1 MKKKILAWT
10 AAAVLVVLVS
20 VCFFR
25 PAPSAFSLSGGPYT
39 WTEPVTLEL
48 SGPDADKF
56 RVEYVGFFRSNTG
69 SLYPDIIFNVRSLD
83 GGFYS
88 LGKTVWI
95 NGRQVTSVPPYKYQK
110 NQDPR
115 LYDPNAENMIGMVE
129 RRTAGGWE
137 HVSYVD
143 DNRLIF
149 QITGEIFNSVLPAE
163 ADENDFYSTNDIYR
177 TALDL
182 PCREPGHYRV
192 TLYARKLADKKDP
205 THGGSSEGDLL
216 SFSFEYDV
224 PEYTGAPLDIL
235 MVRLELS
242 KTPYFE
248 GDPNAILNAF
258 LRANGDIRYIQPETF
273 LFERYDTERE
283 SWVTVRPPT
292 GRGSYWDL
300 SEYSVHFD
308 DTWPYAETVEHSFS
322 RGSFSGGAFVDLW
335 NDEYTYIP
343 LPQVILRGWN
353 ETDQFRLSVDFA
365 ENPDGSGERCTV
377 TIPLYFGE

>member
-1 MKKKILAWT
+1 MKKKMLAWT
-10 AAAVLVVLVS
+10 AAAVLVALVS
-20 VCFFR
+20 ACFFR

-56 RVEYVGFFRSNTG
+56 RVEYIGFSRSNID
-69 SLYPDIIFNVRSLD
+69 SLYPDIMFNVRSLD
-83 GGFYS
+83 GKFYS

-95 NGRQVTSVPPYKYQK
+95 NGSRVTSVPPYKYQK

-137 HVSYVD
+137 QVSYVD
-143 DNRLIF
+143 DHRLIW
-149 QITGEIFNSVLPAE
+149 QVGGEVFNTVLPVE
-163 ADENDFYSTNDIYR
+163 ADENDFYSINDIYR

-182 PCREPGHYRV
+182 PFHEPGHYR
-192 TLYARKLADKKDP
+192 TTIYARKLVDKKNP
-205 THGGSSEGDLL
+205 AHSGSSEGNLL
-216 SFSFEYDV
+216 SFYFEYDV

-235 MVRLELS
+235 MVRLDLS
-242 KTPYFE
+242 DTPYFE
-248 GDPNAILNAF
+248 NDPNAILNAF

-273 LFERYDTERE
+273 LFERYDTERK

-300 SEYSVHFD
+300 SGYSVHYD
-308 DTWPYAETVEHSFS
+308 DRWPYAETVEHSFS

-343 LPQVILRGWN
+343 LPEVILRGWN

-365 ENPDGSGERCTV
+365 ENPNGTGE
-377 TIPLYFGE
+377 